1 MANPILAGDVL
12 RLTTASSTLPADY
25 MLVVPAA
32 TNGPAEKVTISN
44 VLGARGTTVVT
55 TTATTV
61 NASTTLVNVTGLT
74 ANVLA
79 GGTYVF
85 DAYLAT
91 TTVGGSGGTKAAM
104 GGTATWASINTTTST
119 YTASA
124 VAVNTGTTA
133 TPGTSIAGA
142 TAANIQTIIKGTVV
156 VNAAGTL
163 TVMFAQNASD
173 ASNSVVLANSWLK
186 VTKVG

>member
-12 RLTTASSTLPADY
+12 RLTTDTAVLPTDY
-25 MLVVPAA
+25 LLVVPAA
-32 TNGPAEKVTISN
+32 TNGPAEKATVSS
-44 VLGARGTTVVT
+44 VLGSRGQTAVT

-61 NASTTLVNVTGLT
+61 NASTTLVNVAGLT

-79 GGTYVF
+79 AGTYVF
-85 DAYLAT
+85 EASLAT

-104 GGTATWASINTTTST
+104 GGTSTWTSINTITAT

-142 TAANIQTIIKGTVV
+142 TAANILTLIYGTVV

-186 VTKVG
+186 VTRVG

>member
-12 RLTTASSTLPADY
+12 RLSTLTAPLPTDY
-25 MLVVPAA
+25 LLVVPAA
-32 TNGPAEKVTISN
+32 TNGPAEKATIST
-44 VLGARGTTVVT
+44 VLGSRGQTVVT
-55 TTATTV
+55 TAATTV
-61 NASTTLVNVTGLT
+61 TSSTTLVNVAGLT

-85 DAYLAT
+85 DAALAT
-91 TTVGGSGGTKAAM
+91 TSGASGGTKAAM
-104 GGTATWASINTTTST
+104 GGTSTWTSINTTTDS

-133 TPGTSIAGA
+133 TPGTSIAGS

-156 VNAAGTL
+156 INAAGTL

-173 ASNSVVLANSWLK
+173 GTASVVLANSWLK